1 MSMKENVMHESCIE
15 NVEDF
20 FMERIM
26 HLVDKTQIENADA
39 IHAEFVVDCIEPND
53 WLFINDLTNV

>member
-1 MSMKENVMHESCIE
+1 MSMKESVMHESCIE

-26 HLVDKTQIENADA
+26 HLVDKTQIEDADA
-39 IHAEFVVDCIEPND
+39 IHSEFVVDGIEPDD

>member
-39 IHAEFVVDCIEPND
+39 IHAEFVVDGIEPND

>member
-1 MSMKENVMHESCIE
+1 MHESCIE

-39 IHAEFVVDCIEPND
+39 IHAEFVVDGIEPND